1 MVAGLLVGGAVSAAD
16 EPAFPYLY
24 RGGDAQMYSGLTKRE
39 YAAIHAPE
47 KEINAKADPS
57 SYFRVIA
64 KLRAEW
70 ADALF
75 TELDKPR

>member
-1 MVAGLLVGGAVSAAD
+1 
-16 EPAFPYLY
+16 
-24 RGGDAQMYSGLTKRE
+24 MYSGLTKRE